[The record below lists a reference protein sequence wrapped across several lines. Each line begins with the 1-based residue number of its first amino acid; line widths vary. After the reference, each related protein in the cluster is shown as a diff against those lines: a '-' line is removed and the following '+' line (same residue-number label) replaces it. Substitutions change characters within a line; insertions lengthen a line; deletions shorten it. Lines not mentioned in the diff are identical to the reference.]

1 MRAGQGPG
9 GGTGTA
15 CLRVAT
21 ACDGPMAVRA
31 PRKGSGAVARGAAGA
46 RLRGG
51 RCMLLLCPKIF
62 SACGGPQHKTPAAQC
77 GLWFP
82 VWRRL
87 LLLSFR
93 RHPKKTLT
101 SVALSPCWACA
112 LVHCPAPVGMCTAG
126 CSCCAK
132 HTCGVLNEL
141 AVSCCADRGRAPG
154 SALRVHS
161 QGTRGALCC
170 RYRLRRS
177 LRRPKSRVL
186 SVEAYL
192 PAPFSYD

>member
-1 MRAGQGPG
+1 
-9 GGTGTA
+9 
-15 CLRVAT
+15 
-21 ACDGPMAVRA
+21 MAVQAR
-31 PRKGSGAVARGAAGA
+31 RKGSGAAAHGAAGA
-46 RLRGG
+46 HLRGG
-51 RCMLLLCPKIF
+51 RCIMPLLCPKIF
-62 SACGGPQHKTPAAQC
+62 SACGRPQHETPAAQC
-77 GLWFP
+77 VGFG
-82 VWRRL
+82 
-87 LLLSFR
+87 FQCDDACCCC
-93 RHPKKTLT
+93 HFAGTPKKALT
-101 SVALSPCWACA
+101 SVAVSLCWACA

-154 SALRVHS
+154 SALRVHP

-170 RYRLRRS
+170 RYR